1 VDAPVEAKKGKK
13 KKYEDYEI
21 SNAVDTLKRAEEIR
35 ADDELMKLVSKEAK
49 KQVKAIKSIADLKAR
64 RDELDEESNK

>member
-1 VDAPVEAKKGKK
+1 MDAPVEAKKGKK